1 MAAAGPADCLP
12 LSGPSTPS
20 TPLQSPLGAG
30 VGPRGSVASV
40 SSNTSSSTQ
49 SSSAACA
56 NIPGSPSMYGRIR
69 SWILADTSDQPETCR
84 GEPITRKVENV
95 RMLDRYNIRKPSLG
109 NLFLTTTH
117 LMFFDAENKKETWI
131 LHMHIG
137 SVEKLPLTTA
147 GSPLQLRCKTFRSVT
162 FVLPRERDSHDIFTA
177 LQQLSQPV
185 HMEELYCFNY
195 MSSSETLPKT
205 TAWDTFDMQLEFRRM
220 NVPNDQWSLTL
231 LNKDYELC
239 DTYPRN
245 LYVPQAASSNILMGS
260 SQFRSKGR
268 LPVLTYLNQNK
279 AALCRCSQPLSGFK
293 ARCLEDEQMLN
304 YILRTNP
311 NSSHMYVVDTR
322 PRINAIANKAAGKGY
337 ENENFYENI
346 KFSFLG
352 IENIHVMRASLSK
365 LLETCELKSPSMNN
379 FLSGLESSGWLKHI
393 KSILDTSWFIAHAL
407 DDGISVVVHCSDGWD
422 RTAQVC
428 SLAALMLD
436 PYYRTIKGYQALIEK
451 DWLAFGHKFSERIGH
466 VAGDSKEISPVFT
479 QFIDCTW
486 QLMCQQP
493 AAFEFN
499 EQFLFTLHD
508 HVSSCQYGTF
518 IGNCEKDRIDLRL
531 NERTFSL
538 WNYMTSHQNEYINP
552 LYSPEVCSRVL
563 TPHLAPQNIRFW
575 RDMYCRFENDVH
587 PREPLGDLLLAT
599 CDHSSS
605 LEDHIKLLQKRITAL
620 KEKLADSGEEKRKS
634 FVSPESVVDNKYL
647 YDKESE
653 IKEEVKSPNLE
664 GKDLVKVTSHPL
676 SSSYENGLN
685 NLITADQLAEE
696 VKSVALDWKILR
708 NIEECSCSTPF
719 DHFSRKY
726 HCWKCGDVFCTR
738 CIDKNAALPGHL
750 SQREVPVCRPCY
762 REVLRSN
769 SVESP

>member
-1 MAAAGPADCLP
+1 MRQQKTMNNPMDYIT
-12 LSGPSTPS
+12 TP
-20 TPLQSPLGAG
+20 
-30 VGPRGSVASV
+30 
-40 SSNTSSSTQ
+40 
-49 SSSAACA
+49 
-56 NIPGSPSMYGRIR
+56 
-69 SWILADTSDQPETCR
+69 
-84 GEPITRKVENV
+84 KVENV

-117 LMFFDAENKKETWI
+117 LMFFDSENKKETWI

-137 SVEKLPLTTA
+137 SVEKLPLSTA

-162 FVLPRERDSHDIFTA
+162 FVLPRERDCHEIFTA

-185 HMEELYCFNY
+185 HMEDLYCFNY
-195 MSSSETLPKT
+195 LSSSETMPKST
-205 TAWDTFDMQLEFRRM
+205 GWDTFDMQLEFKRI

-231 LNKDYELC
+231 LNKEYDLC

-245 LYVPQAASSNILMGS
+245 LYVPQSASSNILLGS

-268 LPVLTYLNQNK
+268 LPVLTYLNHNK
-279 AALCRCSQPLSGFK
+279 AALCRCSQPLSGFS

-304 YILRTNP
+304 CILRTNP
-311 NSSHMYVVDTR
+311 NSSYMYVVDTR
-322 PRINAIANKAAGKGY
+322 PRINAMANKAAGKGY

-346 KFSFLG
+346 KFYFLG
-352 IENIHVMRASLSK
+352 IENIHVMRASQSK

-393 KSILDTSWFIAHAL
+393 KSIMDTSWFIARAL
-407 DDGISVVVHCSDGWD
+407 DDGVSVVVHCSDGWD

-428 SLAALMLD
+428 SLSSLMLD

-466 VAGDSKEISPVFT
+466 VAGDPKEISPVFT

-508 HVSSCQYGTF
+508 NVSSCQYGTF

-531 NERTFSL
+531 SERTFSL
-538 WNYMTSHQNEYINP
+538 WNYMTNHQNEYINP
-552 LYSPEVCSRVL
+552 LYSPESCSRVL
-563 TPHLAPQNIRFW
+563 IPNLAPQTISYKLFSKNNSSKMNLMNRFW

-620 KEKLADSGEEKRKS
+620 KQQLADDGAEKRKS
-634 FVSPESVVDNKYL
+634 FVSPDTVVDNKYL
-647 YDKESE
+647 YEQEVE
-653 IKEEVKSPNLE
+653 IKEDVKSPNYE

-676 SSSYENGLN
+676 SASYENGLN
-685 NLITADQLAEE
+685 NLASADQLSEE
-696 VKSVALDWKILR
+696 VKSVALDWKTLR